1 MSFNVKTVLI
11 VSFLYS
17 VIFKIVMKKILIVE

>member
-17 VIFKIVMKKILIVE
+17 VIFKIVMKILIVE